1 MSTAAQ
7 QLSEWIERTHPDF
20 YGYLYSHVA
29 QRQAAAQLRNARLR
43 GFGDDSLYF
52 TPDLPSTGG
61 SSDLY
66 FTPDL
71 PDVSSSGGSSDLFFT
86 PDLPDTTL
94 GPSFNLDTTSAISD
108 QYTPVSV
115 NIQTLTSTDLAPP
128 ALQPT
133 RSPSDSGTMDVATDN
148 SGGFLTS
155 IGSGISSA
163 ASSVGNFLTSSQG
176 LGDMTKLATAFFQ
189 LQNNKVNAQVQTAVL
204 QAQVQRAAL
213 GGSPSPVTYAVAGN
227 GQLVPVYAAHPGGS
241 LPAALAAAVQS
252 GASQYVT
259 TPDGVSGY
267 TIPSNIVPALSGTQS
282 LTSVLPWVAL
292 IVGGLILA
300 KGLSR

>member
-7 QLSEWIERTHPDF
+7 QLSQWIESAHPDF
-20 YGYLYSHVA
+20 YSYLYSYVA
-29 QRQAAAQLRNARLR
+29 QRQAAGQLRNARLR
-43 GFGDDSLYF
+43 GFGDDS
-52 TPDLPSTGG
+52 G
-61 SSDLY
+61 DLY
-66 FTPDL
+66 FTPDIPDTGGGTDL
-71 PDVSSSGGSSDLFFT
+71 YFTPDIPDVSGAGSDLYFT

-94 GPSFNLDTTSAISD
+94 GPSFDLDTTNAISS
-108 QYTPVSV
+108 QYTPATVD
-115 NIQTLTSTDLAPP
+115 IQTLTSTDLTPP
-128 ALQPT
+128 ALQA
-133 RSPSDSGTMDVATDN
+133 SVPSSGSGMLDVATDN

-163 ASSVGNFLTSSQG
+163 VSSVGNFLTSPQG
-176 LGDMTKLATAFFQ
+176 LTDVTKLASAYFA

-204 QAQVQRAAL
+204 QAQIQRASV
-213 GGSPSPVTYAVAGN
+213 GGSPSPITYAVASN
-227 GQLVPVYAAHPGGS
+227 GQLVPVYAMSPGAA

-292 IVGGLILA
+292 IVGGLLLA
-300 KGLSR
+300 KGLSK